1 MKWTFIIQ
9 QKMKAALALGS
20 IMLLIVLSNFV
31 SRGNLRGVGDA
42 FVSMY
47 QDRLI
52 PAVDLIYLTDHLYS
66 KRLLVEKTILSGD
79 SPASAALQSTVAAH
93 NQSLDSLLAAFAK
106 TKLVDQESKTLS
118 ALKLQLAEY
127 NRLETRIL
135 ALSSGGSQEEARAL
149 FDGVA
154 AGSFRETLQSLSALT
169 EIQSK
174 VGKELI
180 KSSNGEVAQMKSLA
194 MAQMALAVIVA
205 LVIFALIYS
214 SSAFIQPKSNSFHL
228 N

>member
-66 KRLLVEKTILSGD
+66 KRLLVEKTFLSKD
-79 SPASAALQSTVAAH
+79 SPAGLKSSVAAH
-93 NQSLDSLLAAFAK
+93 NRSLDSLLSAFGA
-106 TKLVDQESKTLS
+106 TKLVDQESKTLD
-118 ALKLQLAEY
+118 ALRRQLEEY
-127 NRLETRIL
+127 NRLEARIL
-135 ALSSGGSQEEARAL
+135 TLSASGSHDEARAL
-149 FDGVA
+149 FEGVA
-154 AGSFRETLQSLSALT
+154 ARSFHETLLSLNALT